1 MLEEQF
7 NTLVRKE
14 RSAFMNLTE
23 TRLEIRDGIATVT
36 LNRPDQMNA
45 FTLTMGKE
53 LEMIFEEADRDDSI
67 RVVVVTGAGKAFC
80 AGADLS
86 YGALTFDVSRREGR
100 EIAVDEH
107 RDEGGKVAMAI
118 WRCRKPVIG
127 AINGHAVGVGITMT
141 LPMDMRIVA
150 ADAKIGFVFTRRG
163 VVPEACSSWFLP
175 RLIGMSKTAE
185 LVYTGRVFRASD
197 EAGSGLFSY
206 VLDKGSVLD
215 KALDIA
221 VEIAKNTSA
230 VSVALSKG
238 LLWHGLTEK
247 DPETVHLLDS
257 RCFYWSGFQ
266 KDAFEGVMSFLEKRP
281 PNFTMSPTVDM
292 PSFYPW
298 WTSDNEQV

>member
-1 MLEEQF
+1 MLEKQF

-23 TRLEIRDGIATVT
+23 TLLEIRDGIATVT

-45 FTLTMGKE
+45 FTLTMGQE

-257 RCFYWSGFQ
+257 RCFY
-266 KDAFEGVMSFLEKRP
+266 
-281 PNFTMSPTVDM
+281 
-292 PSFYPW
+292 
-298 WTSDNEQV
+298 